1 MRRWSSEI
9 TVGISIILAI
19 AIVIFGYIYLREIPV
34 RQSGFKIDI
43 LFDNVTGLEVGDHLT
58 VSGLRVG
65 RVQKL
70 TLLDQ
75 FVDARVWLD
84 GSIHFPKDSH
94 AAIKSVGMIGEKYID
109 LILGKSPEALIEND
123 RIPGEYIDDL
133 ADAGGTA
140 KELMSQTNALLGK
153 LNTVMDSLME
163 RDAHIDISKTIKNT
177 ERLTGRLD
185 KTLSQNMGRL
195 ESTMANLDTLLS
207 SLKNFWQRN
216 EQELDSTFQYIAQG
230 TERLPGVM
238 EKLDSVLTTTKK
250 LLTSIEQQQGA
261 VGKALYQDDIY
272 VRANDAV
279 EKLNTILDEMKKN
292 PQKYLQLRASL
303 IHLF

>member
-1 MRRWSSEI
+1 
-9 TVGISIILAI
+9 
-19 AIVIFGYIYLREIPV
+19 
-34 RQSGFKIDI
+34 QSGFEIDI
-43 LFDNVTGLEVGDHLT
+43 TFDNVTGLEVGDHIS
-58 VSGLRVG
+58 VAGLRVG

-70 TLLDQ
+70 TLADD

-84 GSIHFPKDSH
+84 GSIPFPKDSR
-94 AAIKSVGMIGEKYID
+94 AAIKSIGMIGEKYVD
-109 LILGKSPEALIEND
+109 LILGNSPENLAENS
-123 RIPGEYIDDL
+123 RIAGNYIDDL

-140 KELMSQTNALLGK
+140 KELMSQTNSLLGK
-153 LNTVMDSLME
+153 INTMMDSLLE

-185 KTLSQNMGRL
+185 ETLSQNMGRL
-195 ESTMANLDTLLS
+195 ESTMTNLDSLLG
-207 SLKNFWQRN
+207 SLNSTWQRN
-216 EQELDSTFQYIAQG
+216 EQELDSTFQHISKG

-238 EKLDSVLTTTKK
+238 AKLDSVLSTTKN
-250 LLTSIEQQQGA
+250 LLSTIEQQQGA
-261 VGKALYQDDIY
+261 VGKALYQDDLY

-303 IHLF
+303 IDLF